1 MLGDL
6 SMILCDPYAVNFLAS
21 SAIKIA
27 LHLINGDALPREN
40 AVLVLLLRMLALG
53 LSAWQMIDS
62 QEFKE
67 PKLDSQVVTKFLPAL
82 MSLMVIL
89 LFETFIEIFYS
100 LIITVFAS
108 QYVEDPI
115 RFQRLNLMDASV

>member
-1 MLGDL
+1 VIYNFVQRGQEQVLGDL

-27 LHLINGDALPREN
+27 LHLINSEALPRDN

-62 QEFKE
+62 QDFKE

-82 MSLMVIL
+82 MSLMVLIL
-89 LFETFIEIFYS
+89 QNI
-100 LIITVFAS
+100 
-108 QYVEDPI
+108 
-115 RFQRLNLMDASV
+115 

>member
-1 MLGDL
+1 MT
-6 SMILCDPYAVNFLAS
+6 LCDPYAVNFLAS

-27 LHLINGDALPREN
+27 LHLINGEALPREN

-62 QEFKE
+62 QDFKE

-82 MSLMVIL
+82 MSLMVNIIINTLIGIKLIL
-89 LFETFIEIFYS
+89 ILYTYSFCFHIIFIH
-100 LIITVFAS
+100 II
-108 QYVEDPI
+108 I
-115 RFQRLNLMDASV
+115 